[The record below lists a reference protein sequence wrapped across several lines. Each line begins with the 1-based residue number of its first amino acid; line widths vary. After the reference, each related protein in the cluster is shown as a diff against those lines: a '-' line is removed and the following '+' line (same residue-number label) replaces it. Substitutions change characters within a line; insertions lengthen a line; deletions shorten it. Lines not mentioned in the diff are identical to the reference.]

1 MNFVNKLYQGGASL
15 IEKNRG
21 MWLHNPYVL
30 YFVVIVTFFN
40 IIGHTLN
47 GNLGVP
53 ILFVLVAAITSFFSK
68 NMIIILIVGVGV
80 ANLFAY
86 NKKRDQDVT
95 IESNNKEG
103 MENEDEEGNSSS
115 GGGVDRPDDTSD
127 RLKVDQPN
135 GTADGKNKRP
145 SGSYKD
151 RKSDFDF
158 IRGKYSELVKIQE
171 QLMNNVGGM
180 EGSMANMDKLVDGV
194 KGKLDTIKQS
204 ISSRG

>member
-1 MNFVNKLYQGGASL
+1 M
-15 IEKNRG
+15 
-21 MWLHNPYVL
+21 
-30 YFVVIVTFFN
+30 IVTFFN

-86 NKKRDQDVT
+86 NKKRTNDDDSSAAVM
-95 IESNNKEG
+95 NHKEG
-103 MENEDEEGNSSS
+103 MENEDEE
-115 GGGVDRPDDTSD
+115 GGVDRPDDTSD

-135 GTADGKNKRP
+135 GAKNKRVG
-145 SGSYKD
+145 GSYKD

-194 KGKLDTIKQS
+194 KGKLDNIKQS